1 MSFNLMHFRSKGIFT
16 MSMYTK
22 SSFLDQITGN
32 SPEISHF
39 ET

>member
-1 MSFNLMHFRSKGIFT
+1 

-39 ET
+39 ETWAWSWSWTRCLVL